1 MAVVAP
7 VVAARAAPK
16 GYGTVANASE
26 STLRSSAN
34 AQARKQEV
42 ALHEA
47 GAAASRQLC
56 EAQLLAFRHFTP
68 SPGSLAKLLYLHT
81 YIKKA
86 HTHIQML
93 ILTKFAYLMWY
104 CALQNSPELFSSSIR
119 V

>member
-7 VVAARAAPK
+7 AVAARAAPK

-26 STLRSSAN
+26 STLCSSAN

-42 ALHEA
+42 AAALHEA

-86 HTHIQML
+86 HIHIQML
-93 ILTKFAYLMWY
+93 ILTKFAYLM
-104 CALQNSPELFSSSIR
+104 
-119 V
+119 